1 MTGLRTKWGVN
12 LSYLDTWFGQ
22 KYYFYCLKNAQP
34 FIQNRMLHIEENIL
48 KLSHDGIFVS
58 DGIMSELMW
67 ID

>member
-1 MTGLRTKWGVN
+1 
-12 LSYLDTWFGQ
+12 
-22 KYYFYCLKNAQP
+22 
-34 FIQNRMLHIEENIL
+34 MLHIEENIL